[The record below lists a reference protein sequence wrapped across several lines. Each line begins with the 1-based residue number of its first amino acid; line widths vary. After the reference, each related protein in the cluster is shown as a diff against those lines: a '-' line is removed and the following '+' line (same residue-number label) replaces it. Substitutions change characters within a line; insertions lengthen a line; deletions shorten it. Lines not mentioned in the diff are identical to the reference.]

1 MIYVGNKYEIVQEIG
16 RGYRCCLFKSKDMY
30 DGQDVIISLIDEDVD
45 ISKTFISNLI
55 DESTVINEIDSP
67 YILNI
72 KDVGIHELE
81 NGCKVYYTVSDYI
94 EGNTLEELTR
104 YHNLN
109 LEEIV
114 LIFRQIL
121 SGLEVAHNYDI
132 YHGYLRPSNIII
144 DEGYNVKICNLGIIK
159 SNNRIFNNSI
169 NIISQDL
176 RYLSPQQICLGYSD
190 KSSDF
195 FSLGIMLFELV
206 FKKHPFG
213 VEEEKD
219 EMLKNLDKGIN
230 WREFDTQEVPYK
242 LIHIINKLVSRCDK
256 YKTPKEVIIDLSEYM
271 YEVEEMEFEYQESV
285 DLDEFVENEYK
296 EVDLLSRNSYHYKK
310 GRVLKLVTM
319 TAIVTLVSIILGII
333 M

>member
-1 MIYVGNKYEIVQEIG
+1 MIYIGNKYEIVQEIG

-30 DGQDVIISLIDEDVD
+30 YGQDVIISMIDEDVD

-72 KDVGIHELE
+72 KDVGTHELE

-104 YHNLN
+104 YHSLN

-121 SGLEVAHNYDI
+121 SGLEVAHNYDM

-159 SNNRIFNNSI
+159 SNNKIFNNSI

-176 RYLSPQQICLGYSD
+176 KYLSPQQICLGYSD

-206 FKKHPFG
+206 FKQHPFDI
-213 VEEEKD
+213 EEDKD

-230 WREFDTQEVPYK
+230 WKKFDTQDVPYK
-242 LIHIINKLVSRCDK
+242 LIYIINKLLSRSNK

-271 YEVEEMEFEYQESV
+271 YEIEEIEYEENIDV
-285 DLDEFVENEYK
+285 DEVMENETNQF
-296 EVDLLSRNSYHYKK
+296 DLASKNSYRYKK
-310 GRVLKLVTM
+310 GRLLKL
-319 TAIVTLVSIILGII
+319 ITLTGIITLASIIILGMMI
-333 M
+333 